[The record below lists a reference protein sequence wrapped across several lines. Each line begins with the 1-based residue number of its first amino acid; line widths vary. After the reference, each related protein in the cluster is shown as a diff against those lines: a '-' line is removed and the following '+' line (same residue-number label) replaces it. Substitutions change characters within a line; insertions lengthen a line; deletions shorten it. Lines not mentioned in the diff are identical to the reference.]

1 MSSSQSS
8 EQYDENVEF
17 ERLSPVLLLERGLRS
32 VREGYYVEG
41 VVYFT
46 LAREKLDGEWVSLA
60 GLLDALT
67 QGHIVYWDAQKDLLE
82 SSKRFVK
89 VDEEQQSRIASL
101 ETLLPS
107 LLKESHTPQT
117 KQPAMEQLFGK
128 DQTPVLFPA
137 PAVPFE
143 DAQHSLPISARVEE
157 NEALPALSISC
168 FGGFAVRRSGLP
180 VVLCSN
186 RNGQTIL
193 RYLIT
198 QQGHRASV
206 DVLMATLWPED
217 EPEVAHHKLQVA
229 VSALRRSLNSGFD
242 CDPGGGYILCKNR
255 VYQLNPSI
263 SLRTDVDEFLAFYQV
278 GQQSSS
284 DSMAIQFEKACQL
297 YTGPYLTED
306 LYADWSFM
314 RREQLSHVYLS
325 MCSTLAGYYLEAGR
339 YEDTLKWATAILKEN
354 QSDEAAHRQ
363 LIRAYFALG
372 RRSDAL
378 RQFHRCQYILNEE
391 LGVQPM
397 TETIELFNTILKGEI
412 S

>member
-82 SSKRFVK
+82 ASKRFVK

-101 ETLLPS
+101 ETFLPS
-107 LLKESHTPQT
+107 LLKESHTLQT

-297 YTGPYLTED
+297 YIGPYLTED

-397 TETIELFNTILKGEI
+397 TETIELFNTILRGEI

>member
-67 QGHIVYWDAQKDLLE
+67 QGHVAYWGAQQELLE
-82 SSKRFVK
+82 ASKRFVN
-89 VDEEQQSRIASL
+89 VDAEQQSLIASL

-117 KQPAMEQLFGK
+117 KQPAMEQLAGR
-128 DQTPVLFPA
+128 DQTPVPFPA

-143 DAQHSLPISARVEE
+143 DAQHSLPVSPRVEE
-157 NEALPALSISC
+157 NEALPALSITC
-168 FGGFAVRRSGLP
+168 FGGFAVRRAGLP

-193 RYLIT
+193 RYLMT
-198 QQGHRASV
+198 LQGHRASV
-206 DVLMATLWPED
+206 DALMATLWPED
-217 EPEVAHHKLQVA
+217 ESEVAHHKLQVA
-229 VSALRRSLNSGFD
+229 VSALRRSLNSGFG

-255 VYQLNPSI
+255 VYQLNPLI
-263 SLRTDVDEFLAFYQV
+263 SLRTDVEEFLAFYQV

-314 RREQLSHVYLS
+314 RREQLSHIYLS
-325 MCSTLAGYYLEAGR
+325 MCSSLAEYYLEAGR
-339 YEDTLKWATAILKEN
+339 YVDTLKWATAILKEN
-354 QSDEAAHRQ
+354 QSDEAAYRQ

-397 TETIELFNTILKGEI
+397 NETIELFNTILRGEI

>member
-8 EQYDENVEF
+8 EQYEENVEF

-46 LAREKLDGEWVSLA
+46 LAREKLDDEWVYLA
-60 GLLDALT
+60 GLLDTLT
-67 QGHIVYWDAQKDLLE
+67 QGHIVYWNAQKDLLE
-82 SSKRFVK
+82 ASKRFVK
-89 VDEEQQSRIASL
+89 VDAEQQTRIASL

-117 KQPAMEQLFGK
+117 NHPALEPPAGK
-128 DQTPVLFPA
+128 DQTPVPFPA
-137 PAVPFE
+137 TAVPTE
-143 DAQHSLPISARVEE
+143 DAQHSLSISARVEE
-157 NEALPALSISC
+157 NEALPALYITC
-168 FGGFAVRRSGLP
+168 FGGFAVKRAGLP
-180 VVLCSN
+180 VLLCSN

-198 QQGHRASV
+198 QRGHRASV

-217 EPEVAHHKLQVA
+217 EPEVAQHKLQVA
-229 VSALRRSLNSGFD
+229 VSALRRALNSGFD

-255 VYQLNPSI
+255 VYQLNPLI
-263 SLRTDVDEFLAFYQV
+263 SLRTDVEEFLAFYLA
-278 GQQSSS
+278 GQQSSGERA
-284 DSMAIQFEKACQL
+284 AIQFEKACQL

-314 RREQLSHVYLS
+314 RREQLSHIYLT
-325 MCSTLAGYYLEAGR
+325 MCSTLAEYYLEEGR

-363 LIRAYFALG
+363 LMRAYFALG

-397 TETIELFNTILKGEI
+397 PETIELFNTILKGEI

>member
-8 EQYDENVEF
+8 EQYEPNIEF
-17 ERLSPVLLLERGLRS
+17 EYLSPELLLERGLHS
-32 VREGYYVEG
+32 VLEGQYVEG

-46 LAREKLDGEWVSLA
+46 LAREKLDGDWVSLA

-67 QGHIVYWDAQKDLLE
+67 QGHIAYWSAQQELLE
-82 SSKRFVK
+82 ASKRFVQ
-89 VDEEQQSRIASL
+89 VDAEQQSRIASL
-101 ETLLPS
+101 ATLLPA
-107 LLKESHTPQT
+107 LMKESHTLKT
-117 KQPAMEQLFGK
+117 KQPVLEKPPAK
-128 DQTPVLFPA
+128 DQTPAPFPA
-137 PAVPFE
+137 PTVAFE
-143 DAQHSLPISARVEE
+143 EARHSLPISARVEE
-157 NEALPALSISC
+157 NEALPALSITC
-168 FGGFAVRRSGLP
+168 FGGFTVKRAGLP

-193 RYLIT
+193 RYLMT
-198 QQGHRASV
+198 QQGYRASV
-206 DVLMATLWPED
+206 DTLMATLWPED
-217 EPEVAHHKLQVA
+217 EPDVAHHKLQVA

-255 VYQLNPSI
+255 IYQLNPSI
-263 SLRTDVDEFLAFYQV
+263 SLRIDVDEFLAFYQV
-278 GQQSSS
+278 GQQSNSVN
-284 DSMAIQFEKACQL
+284 MAIQFEKACQL

-325 MCSTLAGYYLEAGR
+325 MCSALAGYYLEAGR
-339 YEDTLKWATAILKEN
+339 YEDTLQWAIAILKEN

-397 TETIELFNTILKGEI
+397 PETIELFNTILKGEI

>member
-8 EQYDENVEF
+8 EQYEPNIEF
-17 ERLSPVLLLERGLRS
+17 EYLSPELLLERGLHS
-32 VREGYYVEG
+32 VLEGQYVEG

-46 LAREKLDGEWVSLA
+46 LAREKLDGDWVSLA

-67 QGHIVYWDAQKDLLE
+67 QGHIAYWGAQQELLE
-82 SSKRFVK
+82 ASKRFVQ
-89 VDEEQQSRIASL
+89 VDAEQQSRIASL
-101 ETLLPS
+101 ATLLPA
-107 LLKESHTPQT
+107 LMKESHTLKT
-117 KQPAMEQLFGK
+117 KQPVLEKPPAK
-128 DQTPVLFPA
+128 DQTPAPFPA
-137 PAVPFE
+137 PTVAFE
-143 DAQHSLPISARVEE
+143 EAQHSLPISARVEE
-157 NEALPALSISC
+157 NEALPALSITC
-168 FGGFAVRRSGLP
+168 YGGFAIRRSGLP

-206 DVLMATLWPED
+206 DALMATLWPED

-263 SLRTDVDEFLAFYQV
+263 SLRTDVDEFLSFYQV

-297 YTGPYLTED
+297 YIGPYLTED

>member
-8 EQYDENVEF
+8 EQYEPNGEVAY
-17 ERLSPVLLLERGLRS
+17 LSHVLLLERGLHS
-32 VREGYYVEG
+32 VREGRYAEG
-41 VVYFT
+41 AVYFT
-46 LAREKLDGEWVSLA
+46 LAREKLDGERLSLA
-60 GLLDALT
+60 DLLDSFA
-67 QGHIVYWDAQKDLLE
+67 QGHIAYWNAQQELFE
-82 SSKRFVK
+82 ASKRFVQA
-89 VDEEQQSRIASL
+89 DAEQQSRIASL
-101 ETLLPS
+101 ETLLPI
-107 LLKESHTPQT
+107 LLKESHGPQT
-117 KQPAMEQLFGK
+117 KQPAREQPAGK
-128 DQTPVLFPA
+128 DQTPVPFPA
-137 PAVPFE
+137 PVVPSE
-143 DAQHSLPISARVEE
+143 DAQHSLSISARDEE
-157 NEALPALSISC
+157 NEALPSLYITC
-168 FGGFAVRRSGLP
+168 FGGFAVKRAGLP

-206 DVLMATLWPED
+206 DILMATLWPED

-255 VYQLNPSI
+255 VYQLNPLI
-263 SLRTDVDEFLAFYQV
+263 SLRTDVDEFLAFYLV

-284 DSMAIQFEKACQL
+284 DRAAMQFEKACQL
-297 YTGPYLTED
+297 YTGPFLTED

-314 RREQLSHVYLS
+314 RREQLSHIYLS
-325 MCSTLAGYYLEAGR
+325 MCGTLAEYYLEAGL

-397 TETIELFNTILKGEI
+397 PETIELFNTILKGEI

>member
-8 EQYDENVEF
+8 EQYVENIEF
-17 ERLSPVLLLERGLRS
+17 GYLSPVQLLERGLRS
-32 VREGYYVEG
+32 VKEGRYVEG
-41 VVYFT
+41 AVYFT
-46 LAREKLDGEWVSLA
+46 LAREKLDGERLSLA
-60 GLLDALT
+60 DLLDSFA
-67 QGHIVYWDAQKDLLE
+67 QGYIAYWNAQQELIE
-82 SSKRFVK
+82 ASKRFVQA
-89 VDEEQQSRIASL
+89 DAEQQSRIASL
-101 ETLLPS
+101 ETLLPI
-107 LLKESHTPQT
+107 LLKESHSPQT
-117 KQPAMEQLFGK
+117 KQPAIQQTAGK
-128 DQTPVLFPA
+128 DQTPVPFPV
-137 PAVPFE
+137 PAVTSE
-143 DAQHSLPISARVEE
+143 DSQHPLSISARVEE
-157 NEALPALSISC
+157 NEALPALYITC
-168 FGGFAVRRSGLP
+168 FGGFAVKRAALSVL
-180 VVLCSN
+180 LCSN

-198 QQGHRASV
+198 KQGHRASV
-206 DVLMATLWPED
+206 DALMATLWPED

-263 SLRTDVDEFLAFYQV
+263 SLRTDVDDFLAFYQL
-278 GQQSSS
+278 GHQSSS
-284 DSMAIQFEKACQL
+284 GSMAIQFEKACQL

-325 MCSTLAGYYLEAGR
+325 MCSTLAEYYLEVGR
-339 YEDTLKWATAILKEN
+339 YEDTVKWATAILKEN
-354 QSDEAAHRQ
+354 QSDEAAHRR

-397 TETIELFNTILKGEI
+397 TETIELFNTILRGDF